1 MKQWMVP
8 VEARFLG
15 HRMLGA
21 PVALE
26 GAVAH
31 QIEDAILGWRKS
43 LQGLVGK
50 PLQQGFVHQ

>member
-1 MKQWMVP
+1 MVP